1 MAAEFFANER
11 SVRRIEDA
19 FESDKSIRFDQFT
32 VVNGVYV
39 SNVYTDVTN
48 VTSDVASWD
57 SRHIFF
63 NGWLPMMK
71 GLVKSRNKHV

>member
-1 MAAEFFANER
+1 MAADFFADER

-48 VTSDVASWD
+48 VTSDVAS
-57 SRHIFF
+57 
-63 NGWLPMMK
+63 
-71 GLVKSRNKHV
+71 